1 MHKKTSGARYDV
13 VSGYSGTAEIAL
25 AMERGEIDGAC
36 GWDWSSLKSQRPDWI
51 RNGTVNVL
59 LQAGLEPNPELTRM
73 GVPSVFKY
81 VHVEADRRAVELI
94 VSQQVFLRSYI
105 APPGIPAEALAVLRA
120 GFDATMIDAQFLA
133 DAEKL
138 RIDIAPL
145 SGVRVQELVERLY
158 ATPKDV
164 VARAQRLITP

>member
-1 MHKKTSGARYDV
+1 
-13 VSGYSGTAEIAL
+13 
-25 AMERGEIDGAC
+25 MERGEIDGAC

-81 VHVEADRRAVELI
+81 VHDEADRRAVELI

-105 APPGIPAEALAVLRA
+105 APSGIPPQALDVLRA
-120 GFDATMIDAQFLA
+120 VFDATMTDAQFLA
-133 DAEKL
+133 DADKL

-145 SGVRVQELVERLY
+145 SGARVQELVQKLY